1 MPHASHP
8 ELLVGIDTGDDAAV
22 YRLSEDLAIINTV
35 DFFPPIVD
43 DPYEFGAISATNS
56 VSDVYAM
63 GGKPIL
69 ALNVVCFP
77 EDQPIAVLT
86 KILEGGSSV
95 AREAEMLIAGGH
107 TIKDSEPKYGMAV
120 TGIINPNKLVKNI
133 GAKPG
138 DFLVLTKPIGTGIIS
153 TAAKNRNAKPEVL
166 DNAIRVMRI
175 LNRMASEVMNSVG
188 VSAATD
194 VTGFGLIGHL
204 TGMMEGS
211 STTALLQS
219 NAVPVLKGARPLLEQ
234 GVAPGGTIANFGAV
248 DARVGWGRN
257 ITDQDKLLLC
267 DAQTSGGLLMSVPG
281 DKLDIFKKQL
291 ASNNV
296 FNEVIGTVLEA
307 QEFPIIVE

>member
-1 MPHASHP
+1 
-8 ELLVGIDTGDDAAV
+8 
-22 YRLSEDLAIINTV
+22 
-35 DFFPPIVD
+35 
-43 DPYEFGAISATNS
+43 
-56 VSDVYAM
+56 M

-120 TGIINPNKLVKNI
+120 TGIIDPNKLVKNI

-234 GVAPGGTIANFGAV
+234 GVAPGGTIANLGAV
-248 DARVGWGRN
+248 DARVGWGQN

>member
-1 MPHASHP
+1 
-8 ELLVGIDTGDDAAV
+8 
-22 YRLSEDLAIINTV
+22 
-35 DFFPPIVD
+35 
-43 DPYEFGAISATNS
+43 
-56 VSDVYAM
+56 M

>member
-1 MPHASHP
+1 M
-8 ELLVGIDTGDDAAV
+8 GIDTGDDAAV

-43 DPYEFGAISATNS
+43 DPFEFGAISATNS
-56 VSDVYAM
+56 ISDVYAM
-63 GGKPIL
+63 GGKPVL

-95 AREAEMLIAGGH
+95 ASEAAMLIAGGH

-120 TGIINPNKLVKNI
+120 TGIINPSKLVKNI
-133 GAKPG
+133 GAQPG

-153 TAAKNRNAKPEVL
+153 TAAKNQNAKPEVL
-166 DNAIRVMRI
+166 DNAIRFMRI

-188 VSAATD
+188 VNAATD

-204 TGMMEGS
+204 TGMMAGS

-219 NAVPVLKGARPLLEQ
+219 NAIPVLKGARSLLDQ
-234 GVAPGGTIANFGAV
+234 GIVPGGTIANLGAV
-248 DARVGWGRN
+248 GARVGWGGH
-257 ITDQDKLLLC
+257 ISDQDKLLLC

-281 DKLDIFKKQL
+281 EKLNTFKKQL
-291 ASNNV
+291 ALNNV
-296 FNEVIGTVLEA
+296 FNEVIGTVIQA
-307 QEFPIIVE
+307 QEFPIIVEE

>member
-1 MPHASHP
+1 M
-8 ELLVGIDTGDDAAV
+8 GIDTGDDAAV

-43 DPYEFGAISATNS
+43 DPFEFGAISATNS
-56 VSDVYAM
+56 ISDVYAM

-95 AREAEMLIAGGH
+95 ASEAEMLIAGGH

-120 TGIINPNKLVKNI
+120 TGIINPSKLVKNI

-153 TAAKNRNAKPEVL
+153 TAAKNQNAKPEVL
-166 DNAIRVMRI
+166 DNAIRFMRI

-188 VSAATD
+188 VNAATD
-194 VTGFGLIGHL
+194 ITGFGLIGHL

-219 NAVPVLKGARPLLEQ
+219 NAVPVLKGARSLLEQ
-234 GVAPGGTIANFGAV
+234 GIVPGGTIANLGAV
-248 DARVGWGRN
+248 GARVGWGGH
-257 ITDQDKLLLC
+257 ISDQDKLLLC
-267 DAQTSGGLLMSVPG
+267 DAQTSGGLVVSVPG
-281 DKLDIFKKQL
+281 EKLDTFKKQL
-291 ASNNV
+291 ALNNV

-307 QEFPIIVE
+307 QEFPIIVEE